1 MVLHYR
7 QPTRELSAKPLRGHE
22 HGGCRNRES
31 HAEFIRVIS
40 RRDLILAATC
50 FAAFRNDTLDLV
62 EKLMASAERDP
73 HLAAEDEEFWAQI
86 QQAFDLDRNVVNF
99 NNGGCSPAPRIVE
112 ETLKRQIDYS
122 NKAPSYYMWQQLEPE
137 VEAVRRR
144 LAQTFGC
151 DAEEIAL
158 TRNAS
163 EALEICLL
171 GFDLKPGDEVLTT
184 NLDYPRMITT
194 IQQRERR
201 EGIKLVQVKPPH
213 VPNDKRELLSAFE
226 GGITSKTRLML
237 VSQVSFKNGQI
248 FPVKAVCELGRKHG
262 IPVVV
267 DGAHAFCQFP
277 FTHQDL
283 ACDYYGTSLHKWLMA
298 PMGTGMLHVNK
309 AKIADLWPMMAA
321 GEAQSKDIRKFEE
334 IGTHPAANH
343 NAIAEAIT
351 FHEMIGIERKAARF
365 RYLRK
370 RWTER
375 IESLPKVKFH
385 TNLNPGFSCA
395 ITTVEIEGIKPGDL
409 GSWLLTKHGI
419 YVVGITADDFAGIR
433 VTPNV
438 YSTVNEVDRFAAAME
453 HAAKFG
459 IG

>member
-1 MVLHYR
+1 M
-7 QPTRELSAKPLRGHE
+7 
-22 HGGCRNRES
+22 
-31 HAEFIRVIS
+31 IS
-40 RRDLILAATC
+40 RRDLILSATC
-50 FAAFRNDTLDLV
+50 FAAFRNETLDLV
-62 EKLMASAERDP
+62 EKLISVAEKDP
-73 HLAAEDEEFWAQI
+73 ILAAEDEDFWAQI
-86 QQAFDLDRNVVNF
+86 QQAFDLDRNVANF

-112 ETLKRQIDYS
+112 EALKRQIDYA

-137 VEAVRRR
+137 VESVRRR
-144 LAQTFGC
+144 LAQVFGC
-151 DAEEIAL
+151 DSEEIAL

-163 EALEICLL
+163 ESLEICLL
-171 GFDLKPGDEVLTT
+171 GFDLKPGDEVLTS

-194 IQQRERR
+194 LQQRERR
-201 EGIKLVQVKPPH
+201 DGIKLIQIKPPH
-213 VPNDKRELLSAFE
+213 VPKDKKELFDAFE
-226 GGITSKTRLML
+226 GGITSKTKLIL

-248 FPVKAVCELGRKHG
+248 FPVKDICNLGRKHG
-262 IPVVV
+262 IPVIV

-277 FTHQDL
+277 FKHSDL

-309 AKIADLWPMMAA
+309 AKIEALWPMMAA
-321 GEAQSKDIRKFEE
+321 VETQSKDIRKFEE

-343 NAIAEAIT
+343 NAIGEAIT
-351 FHEMIGIERKAARF
+351 FHEMIGIDRKAARF

-370 RWTER
+370 RWTDR
-375 IESLPKVKFH
+375 LSALSNVKFH

-409 GSWLLTKHGI
+409 GSWLLTKNGI
-419 YVVGITADDFAGIR
+419 YVTSITTDDFAGIR

-438 YSTVNEVDRFAAAME
+438 YSTVNEVDRFAVAME
-453 HAAKFG
+453 HAAKHG

>member
-1 MVLHYR
+1 M
-7 QPTRELSAKPLRGHE
+7 
-22 HGGCRNRES
+22 
-31 HAEFIRVIS
+31 IS
-40 RRDLILAATC
+40 RRDLIWSGVCL
-50 FAAFRNDTLDLV
+50 AAFRNETLALV
-62 EKLMASAERDP
+62 EKLIDKAERNP
-73 HLAAEDEEFWAQI
+73 ELAAQDEDFWAQI

-112 ETLKRQIDYS
+112 EALKRQIDYS
-122 NKAPSYYMWQQLEPE
+122 NKAPSYYMWRELEPE

-151 DAEEIAL
+151 DTEEIAL

-171 GFDLKPGDEVLTT
+171 GIELKAGDEVLTT

-201 EGIKLVQVKPPH
+201 EGVKLVQVKPPH
-213 VPNDKRELLSAFE
+213 VPQNKRELLAAFE
-226 GGITSKTRLML
+226 AGITDKTKLML
-237 VSQVSFKNGQI
+237 VSQVSFKNGQM
-248 FPVKAVCELGRKHG
+248 FPVKDVCDLGRKHG
-262 IPVVV
+262 IPVIC

-277 FTHQDL
+277 FKHADL

-309 AKIADLWPMMAA
+309 AKIESLWPMMAA
-321 GEAQSKDIRKFEE
+321 GETQSKDIRKFEE

-351 FHEMIGIERKAARF
+351 FHEMIGVERKAARF

-375 IESLPKVKFH
+375 IADLKNVTFH
-385 TNLNPGFSCA
+385 TNLNPEHSCA
-395 ITTVEIEGIKPGDL
+395 ITTVEIKGITAGDL

-419 YVVGITADDFAGIR
+419 YVVGIQADDFAGIR

-438 YSTVNEVDRFAAAME
+438 YSTVNEVDRFADAMV
-453 HAAKFG
+453 HAAKHG
-459 IG
+459 IA